1 MKLRKQF
8 SPTGCFPSLSYIVT
22 VPDDMDAAN
31 EKLPLIVFLH
41 GAAARG
47 EDLDLLEEVVG
58 MPLLFGETSTF
69 NGVRAITL
77 SPQCPSGAVWNHLV
91 FPVKELIDHILEEYP
106 IDRDRVSI
114 TGFSMGGFG
123 TWDVIC
129 TYPKLFSAAAPICGG
144 GLSWRAG
151 ALKTL
156 PIRVFHGDA
165 DTVVPLSYSEQMVDA
180 VKKIGGNI
188 SLTVYPG
195 VDHSSWI
202 PAYRTSDVIEWLVL
216 QKRGE

>member
-22 VPDDMDAAN
+22 VPDDIKD

-58 MPLLFGETSTF
+58 MPLLFGEASTF

-91 FPVKELIDHILEEYP
+91 FPVKELIDCILEEYP

-123 TWDVIC
+123 VWDMIC
-129 TYPKLFSAAAPICGG
+129 TYPEMFSAAAPICGG
-144 GLSWRAG
+144 GLSWRVG
-151 ALKTL
+151 VLNKL
-156 PIRVFHGDA
+156 PIRAFHGGA
-165 DTVVPLSYSEQMVDA
+165 DTVVPPVYSETMVET
-180 VKKIGGNI
+180 VKMIGGNAT
-188 SLTVYPG
+188 LTVYPG
-195 VDHSSWI
+195 VDHGSWK
-202 PAYRTSDVIEWLVL
+202 PAYQTSDVIEWLL
-216 QKRGE
+216 QQRRK